1 MNLSILTLEFEKKT
15 ICTRLGLKI
24 AHTIMMKYLQ
34 RCFCKPRILLWL
46 NFIRWNRYEN
56 LLEWCLLCKIPWK
69 LKFAYIFMQI
79 LWFDTI
85 IYFTLGSQHSVV
97 SYFHS
102 MIFPL
107 VLKANFFFGK
117 LLYRNKYHRV
127 SVHEFFQTKRFTV
140 NRLKLNL

>member
-1 MNLSILTLEFEKKT
+1 MPCIPTDIELSYRLLLSLHSIIAVSVYPSLINFWYEFFLTLQFVAVSAFK
-15 ICTRLGLKI
+15 L
-24 AHTIMMKYLQ
+24 HTQEWWNIFKA
-34 RCFCKPRILLWL
+34 RILLWL

-97 SYFHS
+97 CHFHS
-102 MIFPL
+102 SWFSFR
-107 VLKANFFFGK
+107 KF
-117 LLYRNKYHRV
+117 
-127 SVHEFFQTKRFTV
+127 SVHFFI
-140 NRLKLNL
+140 